1 MKKWVFWLVVFAIIG
16 YGLTRDKTKVDQEK
30 PAEEN
35 THVQADIP
43 EKDGLS
49 IPVTKDRI
57 YKGDLLLVNKAHPV
71 PPGGDASE
79 EINLSKHRE
88 LENGFVI
95 LDKTIRL
102 TPSLLKKFSTLIE
115 AARKDGV
122 NRFMIS
128 SGYRDEQEQSKL
140 YKEMGSDYAL
150 PAGYSEHNLGL
161 SLDIGSTQGEM
172 EHAAEG
178 KWLRDNAW
186 KYGFILRYPEDK
198 TDITGIRNEPW
209 HFRYVGLPH
218 SAIMHQNNFVLEEYL
233 DFLKEQKS
241 MKATVDNQVYK
252 IFYYPISKNTTIHVP
267 AKGLYEMS
275 GNNTDGVIVTVSSV
289 TSGQRGAVPR
299 EGNG

>member
-1 MKKWVFWLVVFAIIG
+1 MKKWVFWLVVLIIIG
-16 YGLTRDKTKVDQEK
+16 YGLTRDKPKVDQEK

-35 THVQADIP
+35 TQVQADLP

-49 IPVTKDRI
+49 IQVTKDRI
-57 YKGDLLLVNKAHPV
+57 YKGNLLLVNKDHPV
-71 PPGGDASE
+71 PPGGEASE
-79 EINLSKHRE
+79 AISLVKHRE

-95 LDKTIRL
+95 LDKSIRL
-102 TPSLLKKFSTLIE
+102 TPSLLKKFSTMIE
-115 AARKDGV
+115 AAKKDGV

-140 YKEMGSDYAL
+140 YKEMGPDYAL

-198 TDITGIRNEPW
+198 TAITGIRNEPW

-218 SAIMHQNNFVLEEYL
+218 SAIMHQKNFVLEEYL
-233 DFLKEQKS
+233 DFLKEQKTTT
-241 MKATVDNQVYK
+241 ATIGNQVYE
-252 IFYYPISKNTTIHVP
+252 IFYYPISKNTTIQVP

-275 GNNTDGVIVTVSSV
+275 GNNMDGVIVTVSS
-289 TSGQRGAVPR
+289 GKQGALPA
-299 EGNG
+299 EGNR